1 MFQMESAIN
10 ITKNMAYNIMC
21 MADKKLNQIVVKHG
35 EKLKLAEL
43 LGHGTPFIR
52 LALLGE
58 RDTLDALKIRKV
70 AKERGGI
77 EIIPK

>member
-1 MFQMESAIN
+1 
-10 ITKNMAYNIMC
+10 MC

-58 RDTLDALKIRKV
+58 RDTLEALKIRKV
-70 AKERGGI
+70 AIERGGI
-77 EIIPK
+77 EIVSKL

>member
-1 MFQMESAIN
+1 M
-10 ITKNMAYNIMC
+10 T
-21 MADKKLNQIVVKHG
+21 DKKLNQIVVKHG

-58 RDTLDALKIRKV
+58 RDTLEALKIRKV
-70 AKERGGI
+70 AIERGGF
-77 EIIPK
+77 EVTRK